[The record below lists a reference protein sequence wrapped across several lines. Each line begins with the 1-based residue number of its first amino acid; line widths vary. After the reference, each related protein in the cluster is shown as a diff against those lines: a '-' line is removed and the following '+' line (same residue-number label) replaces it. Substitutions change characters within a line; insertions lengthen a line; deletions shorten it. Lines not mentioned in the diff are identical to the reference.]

1 MLEEADLCTIRF
13 QRKILLLQLV
23 AITIHGLLI
32 MSHNQLD
39 LAALLHDEGYR
50 LTPQRQMVLDA
61 VCEAHGHATADQVY
75 ELVQKKSEA
84 VNRATIYRTLKFLKE
99 MNLVVSTT
107 LPGGGV
113 EYELAGSKPHHH
125 LVCQNCG
132 GDIEIPDD
140 LFADLVETVS
150 TTYGFQINT
159 THLSLY
165 GTCAACKEDRQ

>member
-1 MLEEADLCTIRF
+1 
-13 QRKILLLQLV
+13 
-23 AITIHGLLI
+23 

-39 LAALLHDEGYR
+39 LATLLHDEGYR

-61 VCEAHGHATADQVY
+61 VCDSHGHATADQIY

-113 EYELAGSKPHHH
+113 EYELAGGKPHHH
-125 LVCQNCG
+125 LICQVCG
-132 GDIEIPDD
+132 MDFEISND
-140 LFADLVETVS
+140 LFSELVETIFDRH
-150 TTYGFQINT
+150 GFQVDT

-165 GTCAACKEDRQ
+165 GTCDACQKGSASN